1 MEMTDLLNLEVEND
15 HLLTPG
21 GPLFFF
27 RVQPPNLPILDNTAL
42 EALYQGFEALMRGS
56 EQIPFAIYAADLPVS
71 LEQNREYIR
80 SLGEP
85 CEGMQAALLAE
96 LSTAQGRGNTE
107 RAYYIIV
114 GERPRGRGPRGEWRD
129 TLHSL
134 LLQNGISALPV
145 TGDAIIS
152 LLRGWLL
159 REFVDDQI
167 YMGVEE

>member
-42 EALYQGFEALMRGS
+42 EAFYQGFEALMRGS

-85 CEGMQAALLAE
+85 CEGMQAA
-96 LSTAQGRGNTE
+96 Q
-107 RAYYIIV
+107 
-114 GERPRGRGPRGEWRD
+114 PRGGVTQSAPITLSLVKDHGEGVRGE
-129 TLHSL
+129 
-134 LLQNGISALPV
+134 NGGIPFTASC
-145 TGDAIIS
+145 S
-152 LLRGWLL
+152 K
-159 REFVDDQI
+159 
-167 YMGVEE
+167 MGFRSCQ

>member
-1 MEMTDLLNLEVEND
+1 MEMTDLLNLGVEND
-15 HLLTPG
+15 HLLTPV

-27 RVQPPNLPILDNTAL
+27 RVHPPNLPILDNTAL
-42 EALYQGFEALMRGS
+42 EALYQGFEALMRGT
-56 EQIPFAIYAADLPVS
+56 EHIPFAIYAADLPIS
-71 LEQNREYIR
+71 LGQNREYIR

-96 LSTAQGRGNTE
+96 LSATQGKGNTE
-107 RAYYIIV
+107 RAYYFVV
-114 GERPRGRGPRGEWRD
+114 GERARGKGALGEWRD
-129 TLHSL
+129 TLSSL
-134 LLQNGISALPV
+134 LLQNGISVLPV
-145 TGDAIIS
+145 TGDSLIS

>member
-15 HLLTPG
+15 CLLTPG

-27 RVQPPNLPILDNTAL
+27 RVQPPNLSILDNTAL

-56 EQIPFAIYAADLPVS
+56 DHIPFAIYAADLPVS
-71 LEQNREYIR
+71 LERNREYIR

-85 CEGMQAALLAE
+85 YEGMRAALLAE

-107 RAYYIIV
+107 RAYYFIV
-114 GERPRGRGPRGEWRD
+114 GEKLRGRGPLGEWRD
-129 TLHSL
+129 TLSGL
-134 LLQNGISALPV
+134 LLQNGISILPV
-145 TGDAIIS
+145 TGESLIS

-159 REFVDDQI
+159 REFVDDHI